1 MGIGERGNR
10 SANDYRDAS
19 LCLLS
24 IIFMASKV
32 VYSIA
37 VSVDNLSLFPF
48 DLIMYIQ
55 IA

>member
-1 MGIGERGNR
+1 MLELGREGTGRLTTTEMLLG
-10 SANDYRDAS
+10 
-19 LCLLS
+19 LLS
-24 IIFMASKV
+24 FTFMAPKV

-48 DLIMYIQ
+48 DLIMYIH

>member
-1 MGIGERGNR
+1 MLELRREGTGRLKTTEM
-10 SANDYRDAS
+10 
-19 LCLLS
+19 LLS
-24 IIFMASKV
+24 FIFMAPKV